1 MRKWNWPNRSV
12 ESIIEESAI
21 RFEADVFEEEKIVEE
36 ADATRVIWIRV
47 GALGDLLV
55 SLKALDTAF
64 QRFPNAKFWIIG
76 SKLWTEILDPGVWP
90 QIDGILVSENG
101 KNGSFFEPRL
111 RGWALRSPFL
121 TCQELYR
128 QADATVNLRI
138 ESYRFAWGP
147 WRALVP
153 TRIGSCPRSMKWLYS
168 HWYPWLG
175 KEPPIHE
182 RDWYDSVTKAQKGMS
197 APPLKFQDL
206 RKTGLPELTIAEKDR
221 AEWLWGL
228 QHKQF
233 VLVNPTASRTE
244 KAWPKEKFRELVRA
258 LAPKAQVI
266 VTGASSETEWLN
278 FVADGKVRVIQPERL
293 RDLFDLVQAAQFLVC
308 NTSSLQFVAA
318 AQKTKALVLMG
329 LTTPRR
335 WGPLGSEDQ
344 VVEAPLKPPELV
356 NGKKVHLFERE
367 RLAYESIPL
376 EAVLATVSSWLE

>member
-1 MRKWNWPNRSV
+1 V
-12 ESIIEESAI
+12 
-21 RFEADVFEEEKIVEE
+21 V
-36 ADATRVIWIRV
+36 WIRV

-64 QRFPNAKFWIIG
+64 HRFPNAKFWIIG
-76 SKLWTEILDPGVWP
+76 SKLWTEILDPRVWP

-101 KNGSFFEPRL
+101 KNGSFFEPRFT
-111 RGWALRSPFL
+111 GWVLRSPFL

-153 TRIGSCPRSMKWLYS
+153 TRIGSCPPMMKWLYS
-168 HWYPWLG
+168 HWFPWLG
-175 KEPPIHE
+175 KEPAIHE
-182 RDWYDSVTKAQKGMS
+182 RDWYDSVTKAQAGMS
-197 APPLKFQDL
+197 VDHLKL
-206 RKTGLPELTIAEKDR
+206 HEPKRTGLPALTLANKDR

-228 QHKQF
+228 QEKQF

-244 KAWPKEKFRELVRA
+244 KAWPKEKFRELVRE
-258 LAPKAQVI
+258 LSPRVQII
-266 VTGASSETEWLN
+266 VTGAPSETEWLN
-278 FVADGKVRVIQPERL
+278 FVADGKVRVIQPENL
-293 RDLFDLVQAAQFLVC
+293 KDLFDLVQAAQFLIC

-329 LTTPRR
+329 LTSPRR
-335 WGPLGSEDQ
+335 WGPLGPEDQ
-344 VVEAPLKPPELV
+344 VVEAPLKPSEV
-356 NGKKVHLFERE
+356 FDGKKVHLFERE

-376 EAVLATVSSWLE
+376 DSVLAALSPWLE